1 MKTIANR
8 KTISTVKTLKW
19 TKIPSCLKN
28 NLRGENVGKQKK
40 NCLAGA
46 YITLFAC
53 FAQVS
58 KVP

>member
-8 KTISTVKTLKW
+8 KTISTVKTLKLI
-19 TKIPSCLKN
+19 KIHDRLKN
-28 NLRGENVGKQKK
+28 SLRGKNVGKQKK
-40 NCLAGA
+40 NRLVGA